1 MPSTTHRIW
10 LARAHGEIMADRM
23 SGSSHPSGRSRRENN
38 LVQTSA
44 SIPHASSKFWG
55 TYLLSL
61 CFCTHSLS
69 GIELRY
75 SFSDS
80 FNPRTISSNEVG
92 VTGMS
97 PQALPQFE
105 LPLIRNLQHLINI
118 LIGRKTCTN
127 KRRSLRGADS
137 ECSRSSDPDP
147 PDFAN
152 LWSSKTKAPP
162 TPFRVQ
168 RRPFEQLF
176 PEVCSTESL
185 RSDLPHGNG
194 SCVHLAALL
203 GYRGTASS
211 SQSSRL
217 KFAAFLLETPSSAV
231 IAVRSGISLPVRPEI
246 GLFSG
251 VSPQR

>member
-1 MPSTTHRIW
+1 M
-10 LARAHGEIMADRM
+10 
-23 SGSSHPSGRSRRENN
+23 GRLWQIGGAVHHIPLKVGVGGKNN

-127 KRRSLRGADS
+127 KRRSLREANS

-147 PDFAN
+147 PNFAN
-152 LWSSKTKAPP
+152 LWSSPKRK
-162 TPFRVQ
+162 RL
-168 RRPFEQLF
+168 RLHFE
-176 PEVCSTESL
+176 SRDA
-185 RSDLPHGNG
+185 RSNRWT
-194 SCVHLAALL
+194 CV
-203 GYRGTASS
+203 
-211 SQSSRL
+211 
-217 KFAAFLLETPSSAV
+217 P
-231 IAVRSGISLPVRPEI
+231 
-246 GLFSG
+246 
-251 VSPQR
+251 